1 MPKPNSKA
9 PSTPPARGRTRG
21 RKAAAPSRLFDVT
34 SSARR
39 SREGVAEF
47 VALEQIKLAKN
58 PRRDISPEGIERL
71 AGMLMGTGQ
80 LLPAIGRRVSA
91 QEVLVYAGQ
100 RRLLAAQRSAELAGT
115 PGFEGLKPV
124 VVLWVLLLDYTPTER
139 DIRRIQAQEN
149 QHEELS
155 MRDKQDQF
163 NDCWLDRV
171 GLDEEARI
179 ASACEELG
187 ISAKLGWNL
196 RRQLTLPQ
204 ELRARIAER
213 PSGDELSITMAN
225 ELAAMNEISPSLMA
239 AVAARISTAEHH
251 HQALSSMGAFVQR
264 TVVENENLYAVRL
277 EEGRAVLDAHE
288 QIERARAHLSASERE
303 TLVGVMGCESD
314 KLENEL
320 QALSARAEAQMF
332 KLDVDGALRDR
343 AATGRYAWVHRRG
356 ADYADA
362 MWVIAPEFM
371 IGAIYDAI
379 GDGEGADA
387 KDESY
392 FGAAGVRDEDT
403 AEAVKQDRARR
414 AEARERQDQAANS
427 NLGLGYDI
435 ERGLLEPRGEQ
446 LDALRSI
453 IARLLVVHYPA
464 VIAYGAGWSTRERQ
478 QPVGDTGRFE
488 PKQID
493 AIVDAELQ
501 RALEDPDPLRG
512 IAQLVCRWAAAF
524 VLDPNGVPRTT
535 GLGSD
540 RMTRKLQAAL
550 PAGES
555 PLREAVWQLMRPML
569 SPHLS
574 DINRDAFVLDTTL
587 APAAD
592 LQTLRADS
600 ALADIDLGDEQSAA

>member
-9 PSTPPARGRTRG
+9 ASPAPPRRARA
-21 RKAAAPSRLFDVT
+21 RKTAPPTRLFDVT

-39 SREGVAEF
+39 SIDGV
-47 VALEQIKLAKN
+47 VDYIPLDQIDLAQN
-58 PRRDISPEGIERL
+58 PRRDISPEGIDRL

-80 LLPAIGRRVSA
+80 LLPAIGRRVA
-91 QEVLVYAGQ
+91 PDKVLVYAGQ
-100 RRLLAAQRSAELAGT
+100 RRLLAARRSSELAGSA
-115 PGFEGLKPV
+115 GYEQLKPV
-124 VVLWVLLLDYTPTER
+124 VVLLVLLLDYTPTAS

-171 GLDEEARI
+171 GLGEDARL
-179 ASACEELG
+179 ASVCEELG

-213 PSGDELSITMAN
+213 PTGDQLSITMAN
-225 ELAAMNEISPSLMA
+225 QLAEMNEISPSLME
-239 AVAARISTAEHH
+239 AVAARISTSEHH
-251 HQALSSMGAFVQR
+251 YQALSGMGAFVQR

-288 QIERARAHLSASERE
+288 EIERARAHLTASERE
-303 TLVGVMGCESD
+303 TLLEVLGCEAD
-314 KLENEL
+314 KLDVEL

-343 AATGRYAWVHRRG
+343 AASGRYAWVHRRG

-379 GDGEGADA
+379 GDRDGVNA

-392 FGAAGVRDEDT
+392 FGSARVSDEDT
-403 AEAVKQDRARR
+403 RLAVKEDQARR
-414 AEARERQDQAANS
+414 AEARKLQDQAANS

-435 ERGLLEPRGEQ
+435 ATGLLEPRGEQ

-453 IARLLVVHYPA
+453 VARLLAMHYPT
-464 VIAYGAGWSTRERQ
+464 VIAYGAGWTTRERQ

-524 VLDPNGVPRTT
+524 VIDPNGVPRTT

-555 PLREAVWQLMRPML
+555 PLRDAVWQLMRPML
-569 SPHLS
+569 SPHLGE
-574 DINRDAFVLDTTL
+574 INRDAFVIDATL

-592 LQTLRADS
+592 LETLRADS
-600 ALADIDLGDEQSAA
+600 ALADIDLGEEQHAA